1 MILNQSK
8 SGFMCG
14 IIGYVGNRKAS
25 PILLESI
32 KKLEYR
38 GYDSIGM
45 CTIGSNLNILKGA
58 GRIDDVDNRLNF
70 TSLPGTIGISHTRW
84 ATHGGV
90 TDYNAHPQTDCSGK
104 IAVVHN
110 GIIENYSELKK
121 ELIKKGHKFSSETD
135 TEVIPHLIEDCI
147 NTGSDF
153 REAVIK
159 ASNRLDGLFAFIL
172 IDENDSGR
180 IIATKNKC
188 PLVLGIGSNENFVGS
203 DVVSFLNHTNK
214 VVFLDDGET
223 VEITKNDFKV
233 FDKEGKPKNKKID
246 TIKWSPEQA
255 KKSGY
260 KHFMIKEILEQKE
273 TVDRVLSHD
282 KKTIGKIAKMINDAF
297 GVFFVACGTSYHACL
312 SAGYIFSKITKK
324 HVNVYLAS
332 EFPNFSHFL
341 TKNTLMITVSQSGET
356 ADVLEAVRVAKEK
369 GVKVISLVNVMG
381 SSLMR
386 MSDFTLLLNAG
397 PEICVLAT
405 KSFTSQLALLYLLA
419 YTCVGKYGEGKEKL
433 KAVSEKLK
441 DVLSEDNIQKIRKL
455 AKDLKDEENIYL
467 IGRGLSYSTTLEGAL
482 KLKEVSYIHAEGLAG
497 GELKHG
503 TLALIERGTPC
514 IAMVPD
520 NDGKQDIL
528 SNAMEIKSRGGYI
541 IGIANEE
548 DEVFDYSIIIPK
560 VEMHPILMIIPIQL
574 LAYYLALERGC
585 DPDKPRNLAKS
596 VTVK

>member
-1 MILNQSK
+1 
-8 SGFMCG
+8 MCG

-38 GYDSIGM
+38 GYDSAGM
-45 CTIGSNLNILKGA
+45 CAIGSNINILKGA

-70 TSLPGTIGISHTRW
+70 TSLSGTTGVSHTRW

-104 IAVVHN
+104 IAVVQN

-121 ELIKKGHKFSSETD
+121 ELIEKGHKFSSETD
-135 TEVIPHLIEDCI
+135 TEVIPHLIEDYI
-147 NTGSDF
+147 NSGNNF
-153 REAVIK
+153 REAIIK
-159 ASNRLDGLFAFIL
+159 TSNRLEGLFAFIAV
-172 IDENDSGR
+172 DENDNGR
-180 IIATKNKC
+180 LVASKNRC
-188 PLVLGIGSNENFVGS
+188 PLVLGVGSNENFVGS
-203 DVVSFLNHTNK
+203 DVVSFLKHTNK
-214 VVFLDDGET
+214 VVFLDDGEIA
-223 VEITKNDFKV
+223 EITKNDFKV
-233 FDKEGKPKNKKID
+233 FDRKGRSKDKKID
-246 TIKWSPEQA
+246 TITWSPEQA

-273 TVDRVLSHD
+273 TIERVLSHD
-282 KKTIGKIAKMINDAF
+282 KKTIQKISNMINDAF

-324 HVNVYLAS
+324 HDNVYLAS

-341 TKNTLMITVSQSGET
+341 TKNTLMIAVSQSGET

-369 GVKVISLVNVMG
+369 GVKIISLVNVMG

-419 YTCVGKYGEGKEKL
+419 YTCAGKYEEGKKKL
-433 KAVSEKLK
+433 KDVSEKLN
-441 DVLSEDNIQKIRKL
+441 DILSEDNIQKIKKL
-455 AKDLKDEENIYL
+455 AKNLKDEENIYL
-467 IGRGLSYSTTLEGAL
+467 IGRSLSYSTTLEGAL

-514 IAMVPD
+514 IAIVPD
-520 NDGKQDIL
+520 NNGKHDIL

-541 IGIANEE
+541 IGIANKEN
-548 DEVFDYSIIIPK
+548 EVFNYSIIIPK

-585 DPDKPRNLAKS
+585 DPDRPRNLAKS

>member
-1 MILNQSK
+1 
-8 SGFMCG
+8 MCG
-14 IIGYVGNRKAS
+14 IVGYVGNQRAT

-38 GYDSIGM
+38 GYDSVGM
-45 CTIGSNLNILKGA
+45 STIDNGINILKGA
-58 GRIDDVDNRLNF
+58 GRIDDVNKKLNF
-70 TSLPGTIGISHTRW
+70 CSLPGKIGISHTRW

-90 TDYNAHPQTDCSGK
+90 NDINAHPQTDCESK

-110 GIIENYSELKK
+110 GIIENYFELKK
-121 ELIKKGHKFSSETD
+121 ELIKKGHRFKSDTD
-135 TEVIPHLIEDCI
+135 TEVISHLIEDFV
-147 NTGSDF
+147 NDGNGLK
-153 REAVIK
+153 EAVIE
-159 ASNRLDGLFAFIL
+159 ASKKLQGMFAFLTIK
-172 IDENDSGR
+172 DGSEK
-180 IIATKNKC
+180 IIACRNKC
-188 PLVLGIGSNENFVGS
+188 PLVLGLSPGGNFAAS
-203 DVVSFLNHTNK
+203 DVVSFLDYTK
-214 VVFLDDGET
+214 KAVFLNDN
-223 VEITKNDFKV
+223 EIAEIRKNDFRV
-233 FDKEGKPKNKKID
+233 FDIDGNPINKKIN
-246 TIKWSPEQA
+246 TIDWNSEEA
-255 KKSGY
+255 EKSGH

-273 TVDRVLSHD
+273 TIDRVLSHD
-282 KKTIGKIAKMINDAF
+282 KKNIQKIADMINDAF
-297 GVFFVACGTSYHACL
+297 GVFFVACGTSYHACM

-324 HVNVYLAS
+324 HINVYLAS

-341 TKNTLMITVSQSGET
+341 TKDTLMIAVSQSGET

-369 GVKVISLVNVMG
+369 GVKVVSLINVMG

-386 MSDFTLLLNAG
+386 MSDFTLMLNAG

-419 YTCVGKYGEGKEKL
+419 YTCVGRNKEGEEKL
-433 KAVSEKLK
+433 NNVSEKLK
-441 DVLSEDNIQKIRKL
+441 DVLSKKNIQRIKKL
-455 AKDLKDEENIYL
+455 AKYLKDEENIYL
-467 IGRGLSYSTTLEGAL
+467 IGRGLSFSTTLEGAL

-514 IAMVPD
+514 IAIVPD
-520 NDGKQDIL
+520 NDGRHDIL

-548 DEVFDYSIIIPK
+548 NEVFDYSIIIPK

>member
-1 MILNQSK
+1 
-8 SGFMCG
+8 MCG
-14 IIGYVGNRKAS
+14 IVGYVGDRKAT
-25 PILLESI
+25 PILLEST

-45 CTIGSNLNILKGA
+45 CTIGNDLNILKGA
-58 GRIDDVDNRLNF
+58 GKIDDVNNRLNF
-70 TSLPGTIGISHTRW
+70 LSLSGNLGISHTRW

-90 TDYNAHPQTDCSGK
+90 TDLNAHPHADCNSV

-110 GIIENYSELKK
+110 GIIENYAELRD
-121 ELIKKGHKFSSETD
+121 ELLEKGHDFKSETD
-135 TEVIPHLIEDCI
+135 TEVISHLIEEFV
-147 NTGSDF
+147 NNGMSF
-153 REAVIK
+153 RDAVIETSK
-159 ASNRLDGLFAFIL
+159 QLEGLFAFIA
-172 IDENDSGR
+172 INNGENGK
-180 IIATKNKC
+180 IIACKNKC
-188 PLVLGIGSNENFVGS
+188 PLVLGVGSNENFVAS

-214 VVFLDDGET
+214 VVFLDDNEIA
-223 VEITKNDFKV
+223 EITKDNFQV
-233 FDKEGKPKNKKID
+233 FDILGRPVTKKIN
-246 TIKWSPEQA
+246 TINWSSEEA

-260 KHFMIKEILEQKE
+260 KHFMIKEINEQKQTIE
-273 TVDRVLSHD
+273 RAINRD
-282 KKTIGKIAKMINDAF
+282 KKEVKKVAKMINDAY

-312 SAGYIFSKITKK
+312 SAAYIFSSITNK
-324 HVNVYLAS
+324 HVNVFLAS

-341 TKNTLMITVSQSGET
+341 TKNTLMFTISQSGET
-356 ADVLEAVRVAKEK
+356 ADVLEAVRAAKEK

-386 MSDFTLLLNAG
+386 MSDYSLLLNAG

-419 YTCVGKYGEGKEKL
+419 YACAGKYEEGKK
-433 KAVSEKLK
+433 KLK
-441 DVLSEDNIQKIRKL
+441 DVAKKVKKVLTKKNIKKIRNL
-455 AKDLKDEENIYL
+455 AKTLKDENDIYL

-514 IAMVPD
+514 IAIVPNNGSKKD
-520 NDGKQDIL
+520 VL
-528 SNAMEIKSRGGYI
+528 SNAIEIKSRGAYI
-541 IGIANEE
+541 IGITNEDNE
-548 DEVFDYSIIIPK
+548 IFDYSIIVPE

-574 LAYYLALERGC
+574 LAYYLAVERGC

>member
-1 MILNQSK
+1 
-8 SGFMCG
+8 MCG

-58 GRIDDVDNRLNF
+58 GRIDDVDKKLNF
-70 TSLPGTIGISHTRW
+70 TSLLGTTGISHTRW

-121 ELIKKGHKFSSETD
+121 ELIKKGHEFSSETD
-135 TEVIPHLIEDCI
+135 TEVISHLIEDCI
-147 NTGSDF
+147 NAGNNF

-159 ASNRLDGLFAFIL
+159 TSKRLDGLFAFIAV
-172 IDENDSGR
+172 DKDYSGR
-180 IIATKNKC
+180 MIATKNKC
-188 PLVLGIGSNENFVGS
+188 PLVLGIGSNENFIGS
-203 DVVSFLNHTNK
+203 DVVSFLNYTNK

-223 VEITKNDFKV
+223 VEITKDDFKV
-233 FDKEGKPKNKKID
+233 FDGEGKPRNKKID
-246 TIKWSPEQA
+246 TIKWNPEQA
-255 KKSGY
+255 KKLGY

-273 TVDRVLSHD
+273 TIGRVISQD
-282 KKTIGKIAKMINDAF
+282 KKTIQKIADKINDAY

-341 TKNTLMITVSQSGET
+341 TKNTLMIALSQSGET

-369 GVKVISLVNVMG
+369 GVKIISLVNVMG

-419 YTCVGKYGEGKEKL
+419 YTCAGKYEEGREKL
-433 KAVSEKLK
+433 KEVSKKLN
-441 DVLSEDNIQKIRKL
+441 DILNEDNIQKIKKL
-455 AKDLKDEENIYL
+455 AKNLKDEENIYL
-467 IGRGLSYSTTLEGAL
+467 IGRSLSYSTSLEGAL

-520 NDGKQDIL
+520 NNGKQDIL

-548 DEVFDYSIIIPK
+548 NEIFDYSIIIPK

>member
-1 MILNQSK
+1 
-8 SGFMCG
+8 MCG
-14 IIGYVGNRKAS
+14 IIGYVGDKKAA
-25 PILLESI
+25 PILLEAI

-38 GYDSIGM
+38 GYDSVGM
-45 CTIGSNLNILKGA
+45 CTIDSSLNILKGV
-58 GRIDDVDNRLNF
+58 GRIDDVNNRLNF
-70 TSLPGTIGISHTRW
+70 NSLPGTIGISHTRW
-84 ATHGGV
+84 ATHGEV
-90 TDYNAHPQTDCSGK
+90 TDFNAHPQTDCQGK
-104 IAVVHN
+104 IMVVHN

-121 ELIKKGHKFSSETD
+121 ELMEKGHRFNSETD
-135 TEVIPHLIEDCI
+135 TEVIPHLIEDYI
-147 NTGSDF
+147 NAGNEF

-159 ASNRLDGLFAFIL
+159 ASKRLDGLFAFIA
-172 IDENDSGR
+172 INENDSGT

-188 PLVLGIGSNENFVGS
+188 PLVLGVGSNENFVGS
-203 DVVSFLNHTNK
+203 DVVSFLNYTNK
-214 VVFLDDGET
+214 VVFLDDGDT
-223 VEITKNDFKV
+223 VEITKNNFKL
-233 FDKEGKPKNKKID
+233 FDIEGRLKKKNID

-273 TVDRVLSHD
+273 TIDRVLSHD
-282 KKTIGKIAKMINDAF
+282 KKTIQKIAGMINDAF

-312 SAGYIFSKITKK
+312 SAGYIFSKVTNK

-341 TKNTLMITVSQSGET
+341 TKNTLMIAVSQSGET
-356 ADVLEAVRVAKEK
+356 ADVLEAVRVAKKK

-405 KSFTSQLALLYLLA
+405 KTFTSQLALIYLLA
-419 YTCVGKYGEGKEKL
+419 YACAGRYEDGKRGLED
-433 KAVSEKLK
+433 VSKKVK
-441 DVLSEDNIQKIRKL
+441 DVLSEENIQKIKNL
-455 AKDLKDEENIYL
+455 AKNLKDEENIYL

-514 IAMVPD
+514 IAIVPE
-520 NDGKQDIL
+520 NESRKEIL
-528 SNAMEIKSRGGYI
+528 SNIMEIKARGGYI
-541 IGIANEE
+541 IGISNKNE
-548 DEVFDYSIIIPK
+548 DVFDFSIIIPD

-574 LAYYLALERGC
+574 LGYYLALERGC
-585 DPDKPRNLAKS
+585 DPDYPRNLAKA
-596 VTVK
+596 VVVK

>member
-1 MILNQSK
+1 
-8 SGFMCG
+8 MCG
-14 IIGYVGNRKAS
+14 IIGYVGDRKAS

-38 GYDSIGM
+38 GYDSVGM

-58 GRIDDVDNRLNF
+58 GRIDDVDKKLNF
-70 TSLPGTIGISHTRW
+70 NSLPGTIGATHTRW

-90 TDYNAHPQTDCSGK
+90 TDYNAHPQTDCTGK

-110 GIIENYSELKK
+110 GIIENYSELKNG
-121 ELIKKGHKFSSETD
+121 LIEKGHKFDSETD
-135 TEVIPHLIEDCI
+135 TEVISHLIEDYI
-147 NTGSDF
+147 NAGDNF

-159 ASNRLDGLFAFIL
+159 TSRRLEGLFAFIS
-172 IDENDSGR
+172 INENENGKM
-180 IIATKNKC
+180 IATKNKC
-188 PLVLGIGSNENFVGS
+188 PLVLGIGNNENFIGS
-203 DVVSFLNHTNK
+203 DVVSFLNYTNK
-214 VVFLDDGET
+214 AVFLDDGET
-223 VEITKNDFKV
+223 VEMSKDEFKV
-233 FDKEGKPKNKKID
+233 FDREGNQKEKSID
-246 TIKWSPEQA
+246 TIDWSPEQA
-255 KKSGY
+255 KKLGH

-273 TVDRVLSHD
+273 TVDRVIGQD
-282 KKTIGKIAKMINDAF
+282 EKTIQKIAKMINEAY

-312 SAGYIFSKITKK
+312 SAGYIFSKVTKK
-324 HVNVYLAS
+324 HINVYLAS

-341 TKNTLMITVSQSGET
+341 TEKTLMIAVSQSGET

-419 YTCVGKYGEGKEKL
+419 YTCAEKYEEGIEKL
-433 KAVSEKLK
+433 KDVSKKLN
-441 DVLSEDNIQKIRKL
+441 DVLSEDNIEKIKKL
-455 AKDLKDEENIYL
+455 AKSLKDEENIYL
-467 IGRGLSYSTTLEGAL
+467 IGRGLSYSTSLEGAL
-482 KLKEVSYIHAEGLAG
+482 KLKEVSYAHAEGLAG

-503 TLALIERGTPC
+503 TLALIERGVPC
-514 IAMVPD
+514 IAVVPD

-541 IGIANEE
+541 IGIANKEN
-548 DEVFDYSIIIPK
+548 EVFDYSIIIPE

>member
-1 MILNQSK
+1 
-8 SGFMCG
+8 MCG
-14 IIGYVGNRKAS
+14 IVGYVGNQRAT

-38 GYDSIGM
+38 GYDSVGM
-45 CTIGSNLNILKGA
+45 STIDNGIKILKGA
-58 GRIDDVDNRLNF
+58 GRIDDVNKKLDF
-70 TSLPGTIGISHTRW
+70 CSLSGNIGISHTRW

-90 TDYNAHPQTDCSGK
+90 NDINAHPQTDCKNK

-110 GIIENYSELKK
+110 GIIENYSELKRG
-121 ELIKKGHKFSSETD
+121 LIERGHKFKSDTD
-135 TEVIPHLIEDCI
+135 TEVISHLIEEFK
-147 NTGSDF
+147 NNGMTF
-153 REAVIK
+153 RDAVIETSK
-159 ASNRLDGLFAFIL
+159 QLEGLFAFIA
-172 IDENDSGR
+172 IKNNENSR
-180 IIATKNKC
+180 IIACKNKC
-188 PLVLGIGSNENFVGS
+188 PLVLGVGLNENFVAS
-203 DVVSFLNHTNK
+203 DVVSFLNHTNR
-214 VVFLDDGET
+214 VVFLDDNEIA
-223 VEITKNDFKV
+223 EITKDDFQV
-233 FDKEGKPKNKKID
+233 FNILGRPITKEIS
-246 TIKWSPEQA
+246 TINWSSEEA

-260 KHFMIKEILEQKE
+260 KHFMIKEINEQKK
-273 TVDRVLSHD
+273 TIDRVISHD
-282 KKTIGKIAKMINDAF
+282 KKNIQKIADMINDAF
-297 GVFFVACGTSYHACL
+297 GVFFVACGTSYHACM

-324 HVNVYLAS
+324 HINVYLAS

-341 TKNTLMITVSQSGET
+341 TKDTLMIAVSQSGET

-386 MSDFTLLLNAG
+386 MSDFTLMLNAG

-419 YTCVGKYGEGKEKL
+419 YTCVGRNKEGRDKL
-433 KAVSEKLK
+433 KNVSKKLK
-441 DVLSEDNIQKIRKL
+441 DILSKKNIQRIKKL

-467 IGRGLSYSTTLEGAL
+467 IGRGLSFSTTLEGAL

-503 TLALIERGTPC
+503 TLALIERETPC
-514 IAMVPD
+514 IAIVPD
-520 NDGKQDIL
+520 NDGRHDIL

-548 DEVFDYSIIIPK
+548 NEIFDYSIIIPK

>member
-1 MILNQSK
+1 
-8 SGFMCG
+8 MCG

-38 GYDSIGM
+38 GYDSVGM
-45 CTIGSNLNILKGA
+45 CTIGSSLNILKGA
-58 GRIDDVDNRLNF
+58 GRIDGVNDRLNF
-70 TSLPGTIGISHTRW
+70 TSLPGTTGISHTRW

-110 GIIENYSELKK
+110 GIIENYSKLKK
-121 ELIKKGHKFSSETD
+121 DLIEKGHKFSSETD
-135 TEVIPHLIEDCI
+135 TEVIPHLIEDYI
-147 NTGSDF
+147 NAGNNF
-153 REAVIK
+153 RAAVIK
-159 ASNRLDGLFAFIL
+159 TSKKLDGLFAFIAV
-172 IDENDSGR
+172 DESDSER

-188 PLVLGIGSNENFVGS
+188 PLVLGVGSNENFVGS
-203 DVVSFLNHTNK
+203 DVVSFLNYTNK

-223 VEITKNDFKV
+223 VEITKDNFNV
-233 FDKEGKPKNKKID
+233 FDKEGRPKNKRID
-246 TIKWSPEQA
+246 TIEWSPEQA

-273 TVDRVLSHD
+273 TIDRVISQD
-282 KKTIGKIAKMINDAF
+282 KKSIQKIADMINDAF

-312 SAGYIFSKITKK
+312 SAGYIFSKVTKK

-341 TKNTLMITVSQSGET
+341 TKNTLMIAVSQSGET

-405 KSFTSQLALLYLLA
+405 KSFTSQLTLLYLLA
-419 YTCVGKYGEGKEKL
+419 YTCAGKYEEGKEKL
-433 KAVSEKLK
+433 NDVSEKLN
-441 DVLSEDNIQKIRKL
+441 DVLSDDNIQKIKKL
-455 AKDLKDEENIYL
+455 AKSLRDQENIYL

-482 KLKEVSYIHAEGLAG
+482 KLKEVTYAHAEGLAG

-503 TLALIERGTPC
+503 TLALIERGVPC
-514 IAMVPD
+514 IAIVPD

-541 IGIANEE
+541 IGIANEKNE
-548 DEVFDYSIIIPK
+548 IFDYSIIIPK
-560 VEMHPILMIIPIQL
+560 AEMHPILMIIPIQL

-585 DPDKPRNLAKS
+585 NPDYPKNLAKCVS
-596 VTVK
+596 VK

>member
-1 MILNQSK
+1 
-8 SGFMCG
+8 MCG

-38 GYDSIGM
+38 GYDSVGM

-70 TSLPGTIGISHTRW
+70 TSLLGTIGVSHTRW

-90 TDYNAHPQTDCSGK
+90 TDHNAHPHTDCSGK

-121 ELIKKGHKFSSETD
+121 ELINKGHKFSSETD
-135 TEVIPHLIEDCI
+135 TEVIPHLIEDYI
-147 NTGSDF
+147 NAGNDF
-153 REAVIK
+153 RQAAIK
-159 ASNRLDGLFAFIL
+159 TSNRLDGLFAFIAV
-172 IDENDSGR
+172 DENNSGR
-180 IIATKNKC
+180 MIATKNKC
-188 PLVLGIGSNENFVGS
+188 PLVLGIGSNENFVCS

-233 FDKEGKPKNKKID
+233 FDKEGKLKNKKVD
-246 TIKWSPEQA
+246 TIEWSPAQA
-255 KKSGY
+255 KKSGH

-273 TVDRVLSHD
+273 TIDRVISQD
-282 KKTIGKIAKMINDAF
+282 KKTIQEIADMINDAF
-297 GVFFVACGTSYHACL
+297 GIFFVSCGTSYHACM

-341 TKNTLMITVSQSGET
+341 TKNTLMIAVSQSGET

-419 YTCVGKYGEGKEKL
+419 YTCAGKYEEGKDKL
-433 KAVSEKLK
+433 KNVSEKLK
-441 DVLSEDNIQKIRKL
+441 NVLDKKNIQRIKEL
-455 AKDLKDEENIYL
+455 AKNLKDEENIYL

-514 IAMVPD
+514 IAIVPD
-520 NDGKQDIL
+520 NKGKQDIL

-541 IGIANEE
+541 IGISNKEN
-548 DEVFDYSIIIPK
+548 EVFDYSIIIPR

>member
-1 MILNQSK
+1 
-8 SGFMCG
+8 MCG

-38 GYDSIGM
+38 GYDSVGM
-45 CTIGSNLNILKGA
+45 RTLGSNLKILKGA

-70 TSLPGTIGISHTRW
+70 TSLPGTTGISHTRW

-90 TDYNAHPQTDCSGK
+90 TDSNAHPQTDCSGK

-121 ELIKKGHKFSSETD
+121 ELIEKGHKFSSETD
-135 TEVIPHLIEDCI
+135 TEVIPHLIEDYI
-147 NTGSDF
+147 NTGNDF
-153 REAVIK
+153 KEAVIK
-159 ASNRLDGLFAFIL
+159 TSKRLDGLFAFIAV
-172 IDENDSGR
+172 DESDSGK

-188 PLVLGIGSNENFVGS
+188 PLVLGVGSNENFVGS

-223 VEITKNDFKV
+223 VEITKDDFRV
-233 FDKEGKPKNKKID
+233 FDKEGGPKNKKID
-246 TIKWSPEQA
+246 IIEWSPEQA
-255 KKSGY
+255 KKLGH

-273 TVDRVLSHD
+273 TIDRVLSHD
-282 KKTIGKIAKMINDAF
+282 EKTIQKIAKMMNDAF

-312 SAGYIFSKITKK
+312 SAGYIFSKITNK

-341 TKNTLMITVSQSGET
+341 TKNTLMIAVSQSGET

-419 YTCVGKYGEGKEKL
+419 YTCAEKYEEGKEKL
-433 KAVSEKLK
+433 KHVSEKLN
-441 DVLSEDNIQKIRKL
+441 DVLSEDNIQKIKKL
-455 AKDLKDEENIYL
+455 AKNLKDEENIYL
-467 IGRGLSYSTTLEGAL
+467 IGRSLSYSTTLEGAL

-514 IAMVPD
+514 IAIVPD

-541 IGIANEE
+541 IGIANKEN
-548 DEVFDYSIIIPK
+548 EVFNYSIIIPK

>member
-1 MILNQSK
+1 
-8 SGFMCG
+8 MCG

-38 GYDSIGM
+38 GYDSAGM
-45 CTIGSNLNILKGA
+45 CAIGSNINILKGA

-70 TSLPGTIGISHTRW
+70 TSLSGTTGVSHTRW

-104 IAVVHN
+104 IAVVQN

-121 ELIKKGHKFSSETD
+121 ELIEKGHKFSSETD
-135 TEVIPHLIEDCI
+135 TEVIPHLIEDYI
-147 NTGSDF
+147 NSGNNF
-153 REAVIK
+153 REAIIK
-159 ASNRLDGLFAFIL
+159 TSNRLEGLFAFIAV
-172 IDENDSGR
+172 DENDNGR
-180 IIATKNKC
+180 LVASKNRC
-188 PLVLGIGSNENFVGS
+188 PLVLGVGSNENFVGS
-203 DVVSFLNHTNK
+203 DVVSFLKHTNK
-214 VVFLDDGET
+214 VVFLDDGEIA
-223 VEITKNDFKV
+223 EITKNDFKV
-233 FDKEGKPKNKKID
+233 FDRKGRSKDKKID
-246 TIKWSPEQA
+246 TITWSPEQA

-273 TVDRVLSHD
+273 TIERVLSHD
-282 KKTIGKIAKMINDAF
+282 KKTIQKISNMINDAF

-341 TKNTLMITVSQSGET
+341 TKNTLMIAVSQSGET

-369 GVKVISLVNVMG
+369 GVKIISLVNVMG

-419 YTCVGKYGEGKEKL
+419 YTCAGKYEEGKKKL
-433 KAVSEKLK
+433 KDVSEKLN
-441 DVLSEDNIQKIRKL
+441 DILSEDNIQKIKKL
-455 AKDLKDEENIYL
+455 AKNLKDEENIYL
-467 IGRGLSYSTTLEGAL
+467 IGRSLSYSTTLEGAL

-514 IAMVPD
+514 IAIVPD
-520 NDGKQDIL
+520 NNGKHDIL

-541 IGIANEE
+541 IGIANKEN
-548 DEVFDYSIIIPK
+548 EVFNYSIIIPK

-585 DPDKPRNLAKS
+585 DPDRPRNLAKS

>member
-1 MILNQSK
+1 
-8 SGFMCG
+8 MCG
-14 IIGYVGNRKAS
+14 IIGYVGDKKAS

-38 GYDSIGM
+38 GYDSVGM
-45 CTIGSNLNILKGA
+45 CTIGSSLKILKGA
-58 GRIDDVDNRLNF
+58 GRIDDVNNRLNF
-70 TSLPGTIGISHTRW
+70 NSLTGTIGISHTRW

-121 ELIKKGHKFSSETD
+121 ELIEKGHKFNSETD
-135 TEVIPHLIEDCI
+135 TEVISHLIEDHI
-147 NTGSDF
+147 NAGDDL

-159 ASNRLDGLFAFIL
+159 TSKKLDGLFAFIV
-172 IDENDSGR
+172 INENDNKR
-180 IIATKNKC
+180 MIATKNKC
-188 PLVLGIGSNENFVGS
+188 PLVLGVGLNENFIGS
-203 DVVSFLNHTNK
+203 DVVSFLKYTNK

-223 VEITKNDFKV
+223 VEIIKNDFKV
-233 FDKEGKPKNKKID
+233 FDDKGKLRNKKID
-246 TIKWSPEQA
+246 TIKWSSEQA

-260 KHFMIKEILEQKE
+260 EHFMIKEIIEQKE
-273 TVDRVLSHD
+273 TIDRVVSQD
-282 KKTIGKIAKMINDAF
+282 KKTIEKISKMINDAF
-297 GVFFVACGTSYHACL
+297 GVFFVACGTSYHACM

-324 HVNVYLAS
+324 HINVYLAS

-341 TKNTLMITVSQSGET
+341 TENTLMIAVSQSGET

-419 YTCVGKYGEGKEKL
+419 YTCAGKYEEGKEKL
-433 KAVSEKLK
+433 EEVSKKLK
-441 DVLSEDNIQKIRKL
+441 NVLDEENIEKIRKL
-455 AKDLKDEENIYL
+455 AKTLKDEENIYL

-514 IAMVPD
+514 IAIVPD
-520 NDGKQDIL
+520 NDGKKDIL

-541 IGIANEE
+541 IGISNE
-548 DEVFDYSIIIPK
+548 DNEVFDYSIIIPK

>member
-1 MILNQSK
+1 
-8 SGFMCG
+8 MCG
-14 IIGYVGNRKAS
+14 IIGYIGNKKAA

-38 GYDSIGM
+38 GYDSVGM
-45 CTIGSNLNILKGA
+45 CTIGSTLNILKGT

-70 TSLPGTIGISHTRW
+70 NSLPGTVGISHTRW

-90 TDYNAHPQTDCSGK
+90 TDYNAHPQTDCNGK
-104 IAVVHN
+104 IAIVHN
-110 GIIENYSELKK
+110 GIIENYSELRK
-121 ELIKKGHKFSSETD
+121 ELIKKGHKFNSETD
-135 TEVIPHLIEDCI
+135 TEVIPHLIEDYM
-147 NTGSDF
+147 NAGDDF

-159 ASNRLDGLFAFIL
+159 ASRRLDGLFAFIA
-172 IDENDSGR
+172 INKNDNER
-180 IIATKNKC
+180 MVATKNKC
-188 PLVLGIGSNENFVGS
+188 PLVLGVGSNENFVGS
-203 DVVSFLNHTNK
+203 DVVSFLNHTDK

-223 VEITKNDFKV
+223 VEITNNDFRV
-233 FDKEGKPKNKKID
+233 FDKEGKLKKKNID

-255 KKSGY
+255 KKSGH

-273 TVDRVLSHD
+273 TIDRVLSHD
-282 KKTIGKIAKMINDAF
+282 KKTIQKIAKMINDAF

-341 TKNTLMITVSQSGET
+341 TKNTLMIAVSQSGET

-386 MSDFTLLLNAG
+386 MSDYTLLLNAG

-419 YTCVGKYGEGKEKL
+419 YTCVGRYDEGKKKLEDVSKKL
-433 KAVSEKLK
+433 KN
-441 DVLSEDNIQKIRKL
+441 VLNETNIQKIREL
-455 AKDLKDEENIYL
+455 AKNLKDEENIYL

-482 KLKEVSYIHAEGLAG
+482 KLKEVSYVHAEGLAG

-503 TLALIERGTPC
+503 TLALIERGVPC
-514 IAMVPD
+514 ISIVPD

-548 DEVFDYSIIIPK
+548 NEVFDYSIIIPK